1 VPAASGQLGRA
12 RASWGWHRL
21 ADDWAARVVA
31 AADVR
36 PGELVLDIGAGQG
49 ALTRPLIKAGV
60 RVIAVELHPGR
71 AEALRRRFGTVS
83 GGTVSG
89 GTVSGGT
96 VSGGRN
102 DDSASG
108 NGRASSV
115 SGVTVVQAD
124 AASLR
129 LPRQPFRVVAS
140 PPYGITAD
148 LLSLLLGPGSR
159 LVAADLVLQRA
170 AVRKYAERRVRG
182 CRITQGLAVPRRAFT
197 PPPRVDSAVLVIRRQ
212 PR

>member
-1 VPAASGQLGRA
+1 
-12 RASWGWHRL
+12 
-21 ADDWAARVVA
+21 
-31 AADVR
+31 
-36 PGELVLDIGAGQG
+36 VLDVGAGQG
-49 ALTRPLIKAGV
+49 ALTGPLIQAGA

-71 AEALRRRFGTVS
+71 AEALRRRFGS
-83 GGTVSG
+83 GSSNG
-89 GTVSGGT
+89 
-96 VSGGRN
+96 
-102 DDSASG
+102 SASSNG
-108 NGRASSV
+108 SGSSNGRGSSDGRAG
-115 SGVTVVQAD
+115 GVTVVQAD
-124 AASLR
+124 AARLR

-148 LLSLLLGPGSR
+148 LLSLLLAPGSR

-182 CRITQGLAVPRRAFT
+182 CRLTQGLAVPRRAFT

>member
-170 AVRKYAERRVRG
+170 AARKYAERRVRG

>member
-1 VPAASGQLGRA
+1 VSASGQARRA
-12 RASWGWHRL
+12 LRSSGPDSSWGWHRL
-21 ADDWAARVVA
+21 ADDWAERVVA
-31 AADVR
+31 AAGVR

-49 ALTRPLIKAGV
+49 ALTEPLVRAGA

-71 AEALRRRFGTVS
+71 AEALRRRFSTANDNSTASASGNVS
-83 GGTVSG
+83 T
-89 GTVSGGT
+89 
-96 VSGGRN
+96 
-102 DDSASG
+102 SG

-129 LPRQPFRVVAS
+129 LPRRPFRVVAS

-148 LLSLLLGPGSR
+148 LLSLLLAPGSR

-170 AVRKYAERRVRG
+170 AVRKYAARRVRG
-182 CRITQGLAVPRRAFT
+182 CRVTEGLAVPRRAFT
-197 PPPRVDSAVLVIRRQ
+197 PPPRVDSAVLVIRRR
-212 PR
+212 P

>member
-1 VPAASGQLGRA
+1 MPAFGQPGRASASA

-31 AADVR
+31 AAGIR

-49 ALTRPLIKAGV
+49 ALTGPLVQAGA

-71 AEALRRRFGTVS
+71 AERLRQRFPQITLVH
-83 GGTVSG
+83 
-89 GTVSGGT
+89 
-96 VSGGRN
+96 
-102 DDSASG
+102 
-108 NGRASSV
+108 
-115 SGVTVVQAD
+115 AD
-124 AASLR
+124 ARTLR

-148 LLSLLLGPGSR
+148 LLSLLLAPGSR

-170 AVRKYAERRVRG
+170 AVRKYAGRRVRG
-182 CRITQGLAVPRRAFT
+182 CRITQGLAVPRRAFS
-197 PPPRVDSAVLVIRRQ
+197 PPPRVDSAVLVIRRR
-212 PR
+212 PP